1 MNAFQSKFDPMIHR
15 VVANIPSGRVMSYGD
30 IARKAGFPR
39 HSRMVS
45 KAMTRCSYEL
55 PWHRVIKS
63 DYTLAFTAGTST
75 YEKQK
80 ALLISEGCQFL
91 NGKVTPA
98 KLEETEDLDKLI
110 WGPE

>member
-1 MNAFQSKFDPMIHR
+1 MNAFQAKFDPMIHH
-15 VVANIPSGRVMSYGD
+15 VVANIPSGQVMSYGN

-45 KAMTRCSYEL
+45 KAMMRCSYDL

-63 DYTLAFTAGTST
+63 DYSLAFSAGSNT

-80 ALLISEGCQFL
+80 TLLIQEGCQFL
-91 NGKVTPA
+91 NDKVIPA
-98 KLEETEDLDKLI
+98 EIEETEDLDKLI
-110 WGPE
+110 WGSE